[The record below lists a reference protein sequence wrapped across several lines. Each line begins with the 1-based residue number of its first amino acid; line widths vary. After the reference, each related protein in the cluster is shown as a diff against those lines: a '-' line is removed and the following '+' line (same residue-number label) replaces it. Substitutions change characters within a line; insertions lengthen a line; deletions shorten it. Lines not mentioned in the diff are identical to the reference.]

1 MNAVTKVFPDTPAT
15 GDAPQV
21 PRRRIVD
28 AMGKVAE
35 AARRRRRTAPS
46 RPARARPS
54 LAKFKLAA
62 LSWLV
67 LYPLVTVL
75 LIATAPLL
83 VGQPIYLRTLA
94 VSLVMVPAMVWIF
107 QPRLARLAGVTP
119 GPVPKAPADY
129 CL

>member
-1 MNAVTKVFPDTPAT
+1 MNAVTKDFHDEPST
-15 GDAPQV
+15 GDAPPV
-21 PRRRIVD
+21 PRRRIVE
-28 AMGKVAE
+28 AMAQVAE
-35 AARRRRRTAPS
+35 AARRRRTAPS
-46 RPARARPS
+46 RPTRTRPA

-67 LYPLVTVL
+67 MYPLVTVL

-83 VGQPIYLRTLA
+83 VGQPIYVRTLA

-107 QPRLARLAGVTP
+107 QPRLTRLAGIAP
-119 GPVPKAPADY
+119 RPIPKAPPEY